1 MSNTFKHKI
10 NTKYRLGLVEKVPIS
25 IQKFWNRM
33 NFDKGEF
40 IALRAKKREQIL
52 DNEMNNQLNY
62 KIMTPENLIIKDGFR
77 TIRIDSYIE
86 YLTKKPTC
94 RITCAEEAEE
104 TINLDGEW
112 ECSHPEDAS
121 FYVNVEQIDQIISKL
136 QEVRSFLQ

>member
-25 IQKFWNRM
+25 IKKFWDRK
-33 NFDKGEF
+33 NFDKGEQLLYRS
-40 IALRAKKREQIL
+40 IKREKEFNKQLIL
-52 DNEMNNQLNY
+52 E
-62 KIMTPENLIIKDGFR
+62 IMTPENLIIKDGFR

-104 TINLDGEW
+104 TIDIDGE
-112 ECSHPEDAS
+112 CVCDHPEDAS
-121 FYVNVEQIDQIISKL
+121 FYVNVEQIDQIISAL
-136 QEVRSFLQ
+136 QEARSFLQ